1 MYQALYIHNIIAR
14 HILNV
19 DKFRGTI
26 HSIFHK
32 AINLKLEEGD
42 MLSLLVSRIDKSPTS
57 IILNLDSFTPFNAKV
72 GDEFYI
78 EDKKLIVGLEEISLD
93 HAFKYELKLP
103 NIDKKSRFL
112 EDNLSIAHEYMDSLI
127 KNVNNPMELL
137 IFRKLKESANNLKLG
152 LEIGLIFK
160 SLIGMGIGLTPSGDD
175 FLVGF
180 MSVAF
185 LEVSGMENFKAAF
198 ESLIFEA
205 RSLTNEISYSVLKN
219 ASRGYFKQIYSDFI
233 DSFFTST
240 IRDED
245 FEAIL
250 KMGYSSG
257 RDTLLGIITG
267 LEIFRNMNS
276 QLVITN

>member
-93 HAFKYELKLP
+93 HAFKYEIKLP

-152 LEIGLIFK
+152 VEIGSIFK

-267 LEIFRNMNS
+267 LEIFRNLNS

>member
-137 IFRKLKESANNLKLG
+137 IFKKLKESANNLKLG
-152 LEIGLIFK
+152 LEISSIFK

-185 LEVSGMENFKAAF
+185 LKVSGMENFKAAF

-267 LEIFRNMNS
+267 LEIFRNLNS

>member
-152 LEIGLIFK
+152 VEIGSIFK

-205 RSLTNEISYSVLKN
+205 GSLTNEISYSVLKN

-267 LEIFRNMNS
+267 LEIFRNLNS

>member
-152 LEIGLIFK
+152 VEIGSIFK

-267 LEIFRNMNS
+267 LEIFRNLNS

>member
-32 AINLKLEEGD
+32 ALNLKLEEGD

-137 IFRKLKESANNLKLG
+137 IFKKLKESANNLKLG
-152 LEIGLIFK
+152 LEISSIFK

>member
-14 HILNV
+14 RILNV

-32 AINLKLEEGD
+32 ALNLKLEEGD

-137 IFRKLKESANNLKLG
+137 IFKKLKESANNLKLG
-152 LEIGLIFK
+152 LEISSIFK

-185 LEVSGMENFKAAF
+185 LKVSGMENFKAAF

>member
-14 HILNV
+14 RILNV

-137 IFRKLKESANNLKLG
+137 IFKKLKESANNLKLG
-152 LEIGLIFK
+152 LEISSIFK

-185 LEVSGMENFKAAF
+185 LKVSGMENFKAAF